1 MKKLFAAALTAMI
14 AVSGVL
20 AKPNPDFTKNINKFG
35 HVGVWNTHSA
45 QTLGYGRLAL
55 NAYWNTALDKDFIK
69 NIYLFDEDG
78 FLRFDSLIDPNAGGY
93 RRETIIAG
101 VSYGLTRYLDLA
113 VMVPFYVDNIGERR
127 VTRNI
132 PNWGFPVGE
141 GDGEYTK
148 YSLGDLDISLKFQ
161 YPPYPHRDFFKMAY
175 YGAVSVPT
183 GADGYGFFPRQN
195 SYIDKKHLYGMNN
208 GMYSFYTSN
217 NPEVDMKM
225 LWTWDFREMSDFFPV
240 LFHINYG
247 LRWATQYRNNHVFN
261 FNSAIEIRPTEWL
274 NIFTEFSATPRFTSI
289 QQDPKTVY
297 RVIDGEVVADHS
309 WKSSMLDDPMRI
321 SPGLSFLTPV
331 GITVAGGVDIS
342 LANKNDF
349 YYGDI
354 ATSTKDDNRPWQHNV
369 MFETGVEPKIALA
382 VSLGW
387 NGLTVKRHAPISV
400 PIPEP
405 EPVRDTI
412 RIIDTVFVDRFITDT
427 LKVEVAA
434 KPAPVRTFTITA
446 SVAAGQGTITPFG
459 VNTVNEGAVVS
470 YAFTPAAGFSIEQV
484 TVNGINQ
491 GPLAQHTFI
500 NVRENQIITV
510 SFRED
515 PRPVVI
521 EVAPTPVA
529 VEIPRE
535 GLILRG
541 VNFQTGSARLT
552 PSSYDA
558 LDAVIRS
565 LRDWPEVRLE
575 IQGHTDATGARNTN
589 MRLSRDRAN
598 SVMNYFIQQGVP
610 AERLR
615 AVGYGPDVPIAD
627 NDTPSGRELNRR
639 VELKRFD

>member
-1 MKKLFAAALTAMI
+1 MPSVDRGPHNPRGQVIFYDPKTDIREFA
-14 AVSGVL
+14 
-20 AKPNPDFTKNINKFG
+20 
-35 HVGVWNTHSA
+35 
-45 QTLGYGRLAL
+45 
-55 NAYWNTALDKDFIK
+55 
-69 NIYLFDEDG
+69 
-78 FLRFDSLIDPNAGGY
+78 
-93 RRETIIAG
+93 RETVNLSLA
-101 VSYGLTRYLDLA
+101 YGLTRYMDMA
-113 VMVPFYVDNIGERR
+113 VMLPVYIDWLDN
-127 VTRNI
+127 VRN
-132 PNWGFPVGE
+132 GG
-141 GDGEYTK
+141 
-148 YSLGDLDISLKFQ
+148 GDLVDLYNVKGGITEGVIADVGDIEISLKFQ

-175 YGAVSVPT
+175 YGAVTVPM
-183 GADGYGFFPRQN
+183 GSKRDGWFPRHNNYLDKRADLDFTYAQN
-195 SYIDKKHLYGMNN
+195 VVPQNLGFVDNIGVHH
-208 GMYSFYTSN
+208 FYTSAS
-217 NPEVDMKM
+217 PEIDMKM

-247 LRWATQYRNNHVFN
+247 LRWMTNGVNEHVFYL
-261 FNSAIEIRPTEWL
+261 NSGLEVRPANWL
-274 NIFTEFSATPRFTSI
+274 SIFADFSSEPRFGSI
-289 QQDPKTVY
+289 QQQESFVLEGFRPSDLQPEEPNPVIPTPWNRGLKNDP
-297 RVIDGEVVADHS
+297 
-309 WKSSMLDDPMRI
+309 LRI
-321 SPGLSFLTPV
+321 SPGLAFLTPV
-331 GITVAGGVDIS
+331 GLTFTAGVDIS
-342 LANKNDF
+342 LANKGGV
-349 YYGDI
+349 YYGNM
-354 ATSTKDDNRPWQHNV
+354 STAETGSGREQGTII
-369 MFETGVEPKIALA
+369 ETGVEPKVALA
-382 VSLGW
+382 ASIGW

-521 EVAPTPVA
+521 EVAPTPTPVA